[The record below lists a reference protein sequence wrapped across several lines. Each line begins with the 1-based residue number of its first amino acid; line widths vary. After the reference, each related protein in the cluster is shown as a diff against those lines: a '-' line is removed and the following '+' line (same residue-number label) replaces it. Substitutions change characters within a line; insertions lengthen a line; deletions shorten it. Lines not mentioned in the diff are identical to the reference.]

1 MLRPRPPGAA
11 AARFSTR
18 GLVILLLALNFN
30 CNLLAVAA
38 AQQQHPQRDGRLD
51 SPRENPLSDTVVPPH
66 ASPPL
71 RDGNNHKHH
80 HHPGPAQKR
89 RNANP
94 PPLAA
99 HNERAIATLA
109 PVDSHPAVRAPSARP
124 TGATGG
130 LSTRR
135 PARSLQD
142 WEVEDFVLLAT
153 VDGTLHAR
161 DRKTGAYRWHLETEK
176 PMVDTIY
183 HRRNHSENKEPLI
196 EDERLWIVEP
206 SQDGALYIYTPGSK
220 IGMERLH
227 YTVRQLAEDW
237 SPYAGEDPPVVY
249 TAEKRNTLYT
259 VDASSGKPLKMFSTS
274 GPSILNDN
282 KSCRLI
288 SGLEGLD
295 EEACESTATIT
306 LSRTEYTVRIQ
317 DRSNGDPI
325 CTISYFEWGPNN
337 RDRDLHHQYSR
348 TFDDKYIYSN
358 FDGSINTWDYAKLDG
373 PDPLY
378 PERPVWRQKFAS
390 PVVRAFDIAHPL
402 TSDNDASLVI
412 LPQPKWPTFDWGPLD
427 HVFVNLTES
436 GSWYALSESSYPT
449 VTNGAAE
456 AEVYKDLLADV
467 ASSWTG
473 KTVAR
478 QDSRLIGV
486 HSTFTMEGS
495 RPIDIPNMG
504 GSESWPT
511 LDGPEVDPNTADQ
524 PLLPD
529 KPNSHYTN
537 LSALKS
543 SGTWGALA
551 ILVCFLGFLVTPKL
565 RHSFTP
571 SKLQQIP
578 SVLVP
583 SKSSV
588 EKGIKPVTPVVET
601 VPTEDERR
609 VKFVEDELE
618 AEMAERSSSTE
629 SAMTAIDQT
638 PRPSTPPN
646 QLDSMHSNDPENA
659 GSHSPSADGVED
671 SSQQETP
678 KPKKKAHRGQR
689 GGRNRRRPRK
699 SNDEALEKIAEG
711 KVAEGIIKQID
722 PDKNLQ
728 ADENTI
734 NALNIDEMSGT
745 IQINSLSIKTDRVLG
760 SGSGGTF
767 VFEGTFE
774 GRDVAVKRMLPQYYE
789 LASQEVNLLQQ
800 SDDHPN
806 VIRYFCQQKDANFL
820 YIAVELCQASLW
832 DLYKDGR
839 PDDEWKEEYGALVN
853 QINSDVPRALYQ
865 LAAGL
870 THLHNLRIIHRDIK
884 PQNILI
890 AYPKKGQTGGPRFVI
905 SDFGLC
911 KSLPENMST
920 LMATTG
926 NAGTVGWKAPELIM
940 QPKDSEGRTSSNP
953 HSRESSASG
962 DNVSSYGVKRNA
974 DIFSLGCVFYYVLTN
989 GGHPFDD
996 LEGWAQLRELNIK
1009 KNKCNFTRL
1018 KDWGDDSVEPMHLI
1032 SWMLENKPER
1042 RPTALQVLQHPF
1054 FWSPE
1059 KRLNFLCD
1067 VSDHWERE
1075 PRDPP
1080 SYHLEVLEE
1089 VGPAVFGVDFLA
1101 QLPVWFKDTLGKQR
1115 KYTGSRMLDLLRALR
1130 NKKNHY
1136 EDMDKEVQRKVGP
1149 LPYGYLRF
1157 WTTRFPNLLME
1168 CYNVVLA
1175 CGLEEEHRFRPYFSS

>member
-1 MLRPRPPGAA
+1 MPRPRPPGAA
-11 AARFSTR
+11 AGFSTR
-18 GLVILLLALNFN
+18 GLFILLLTLN
-30 CNLLAVAA
+30 CNFLAG
-38 AQQQHPQRDGRLD
+38 AQQQHPERDGRLG

-66 ASPPL
+66 ASQL
-71 RDGNNHKHH
+71 RDGT
-80 HHPGPAQKR
+80 PKR
-89 RNANP
+89 RNSNSNSNP
-94 PPLAA
+94 RPLSI
-99 HNERAIATLA
+99 NERAIATLA
-109 PVDSHPAVRAPSARP
+109 PVDAHPTVRAPSARS
-124 TGATGG
+124 TGVTGG
-130 LSTRR
+130 LSPRR

-183 HRRNHSENKEPLI
+183 HRRNNSKSKEPLI
-196 EDERLWIVEP
+196 EDQRLWIIEP
-206 SQDGALYIYTPGSK
+206 SQDGALYIYTPGSGS
-220 IGMERLH
+220 GMEKLH
-227 YTVRQLAEDW
+227 YTVRQLAEEW

-249 TAEKRNTLYT
+249 TAEKKNTLYT
-259 VDASSGKPLKMFSTS
+259 VDASNGKPLKMFSTS
-274 GPSILNDN
+274 GPSMLNDN

-288 SGLEGLD
+288 NGLEGLD
-295 EEACESTATIT
+295 REACESVATIT
-306 LSRTEYTVRIQ
+306 LSRTEYTVSIQ
-317 DRSNGDPI
+317 DRSSMEPI

-337 RDRDLHHQYSR
+337 RDKDLRHQYSR

-358 FDGSINTWDYAKLDG
+358 FDGSINTWDYAKLNG
-373 PDPLY
+373 PNPSY

-402 TSDNDASLVI
+402 ASDDDTSLVI
-412 LPQPKWPTFDWGPLD
+412 LPQPKLPSFDWSELD
-427 HVFVNLTES
+427 NVFINQTEG
-436 GSWYALSESSYPT
+436 GSWYALSEGNYPT
-449 VTNGAAE
+449 VTNGATE
-456 AEVYKDLLADV
+456 AEVYKETLGDGI
-467 ASSWTG
+467 SSWTASPIAKG
-473 KTVAR
+473 
-478 QDSRLIGV
+478 DSRLIGV
-486 HSTFTMEGS
+486 HSTFNMENNQQ
-495 RPIDIPNMG
+495 IDIPTMR
-504 GSESWPT
+504 GSDGWPA
-511 LDGPEVDPNTADQ
+511 LDAPEDGNDMVDQ
-524 PLLPD
+524 PLLPG
-529 KPNSHYTN
+529 KPNSFYAN
-537 LSALKS
+537 LPALKS
-543 SGTWGALA
+543 SGTFGALA
-551 ILVCFLGFLVTPKL
+551 ILLCFVFLVKPKF
-565 RHSFTP
+565 RHSLLS
-571 SKLQQIP
+571 SKLQQMP
-578 SVLVP
+578 SVFV
-583 SKSSV
+583 SNASSV
-588 EKGIKPVTPVVET
+588 EPKLDSVTPVVET
-601 VPTEDERR
+601 IPTEEEKK
-609 VKFVEDELE
+609 VKFVEPESK
-618 AEMAERSSSTE
+618 AEETEPQSSPEVLSD
-629 SAMTAIDQT
+629 SVDLLD
-638 PRPSTPPN
+638 RPSTPPN
-646 QLDSMHSNDPENA
+646 QLDHVASNDSETA
-659 GSHSPSADGVED
+659 GNQSPGTAGTDDG
-671 SSQQETP
+671 SQQETP

-689 GGRNRRRPRK
+689 GGRNRRKSRK
-699 SNDEALEKIAEG
+699 PNDDALEKIAEG
-711 KVAEGIIKQID
+711 KIAEGIVKQID
-722 PDKNLQ
+722 PDKEIQ
-728 ADENTI
+728 ADEDTA
-734 NALNIDEMSGT
+734 NALGIGEVSGT

-839 PDDEWKEEYGALVN
+839 PDDEWKEEYGPLVN
-853 QINSDVPRALYQ
+853 QINSNVPKALYQ

-870 THLHNLRIIHRDIK
+870 NHLHNLRIIHRDIK

-890 AYPKKGQTGGPRFVI
+890 AYPKKGQFGGPRFVI

-926 NAGTVGWKAPELIM
+926 NAGTVGWKAPELIV
-940 QPKDSEGRTSSNP
+940 QPKDSDGRNSSNP

-1009 KNKCNFTRL
+1009 KNKCNFNRL
-1018 KDWGDDSVEPMHLI
+1018 KDWGDDSVEPLHLI

-1042 RPTALQVLQHPF
+1042 RPTAQQVLQHPF

-1059 KRLNFLCD
+1059 KRLTFLCD

-1080 SYHLEVLEE
+1080 SYHLEKLEE
-1089 VGPAVFGVDFLA
+1089 VGEEVFGSDFLV
-1101 QLPVWFKDTLGKQR
+1101 QLPMWFKDTLGKQR

-1149 LPYGYLRF
+1149 LPHGYLRF

-1175 CGLEEEHRFRPYFSS
+1175 CDLEDEHRFKPYFSG